1 MRPEVNFRWQVYN
14 DGIDGMSNYWISA
27 NDLLRLFTQGATN
40 GKLLFDKRSD
50 QNYKYYST
58 WSGYKSDLQSR
69 LWGPVELLMNSF
81 VFQVRSRAFDDL
93 KS

>member
-58 WSGYKSDLQSR
+58 WSGYKSDQQSG
-69 LWGPVELLMNSF
+69 LLGPVELSF
-81 VFQVRSRAFDDL
+81 VFQVRSRAFYDL